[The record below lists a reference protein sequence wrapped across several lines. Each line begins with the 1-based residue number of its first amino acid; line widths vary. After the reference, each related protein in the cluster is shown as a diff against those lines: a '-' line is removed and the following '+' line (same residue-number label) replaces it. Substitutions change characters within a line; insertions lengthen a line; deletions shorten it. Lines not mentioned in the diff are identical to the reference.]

1 MTALIAL
8 VALPVSALAIAG
20 VLRTSLR
27 DRLVKTPQG
36 DRWVAQP
43 TPIAGGLGIF
53 AGFAVAIGLAL
64 AVGAVPAG
72 GELLGILAGCALL
85 FVAGFVDD
93 FRHLSP
99 PAKLAVQFGAA
110 GIVVASGTRV
120 EIVSNGAVATVLAL
134 LWLVGMTNA
143 FNLLDNMDGLAAS
156 LAAIAALFFAIDAV
170 TVHKSHVA
178 LLLALGIVFG
188 CLGFLPFNLRPGRGA
203 MTYMGDSGSQVLGF
217 ALASLGLASSWK
229 VAGTT
234 VATLILP
241 LLILAVPILDTGLV
255 TVLRLLEGR
264 PITEGGR
271 DHSSHRLVRYGLSET
286 HAVLLLAVVAI
297 GLGST
302 SLAYNVLDDQR
313 VTLAGLLLTF
323 VALFQFASFLA
334 DLGRRP
340 SAGEGFWRAF
350 DVHWRR
356 LVEVVVDFG
365 LISAAFLAAYL
376 VVFDG
381 TGTVSQRHMFFVT
394 LPAVIAARYLAFIPF
409 GLYRSVWRYAG
420 SRDVAAIAGAV
431 VVSEAVALVFV
442 LLTQTIGDFDLKVF
456 AVDAVFAVVLITAS
470 RFSERALLHSL
481 NARRAAAR
489 RTLLVGAGR
498 VGRSLHRELREM
510 PGERVVGFLD
520 DNPRLRRRRLQGA
533 PVLGT
538 LLEAAEA
545 VERARPDRV
554 LVTIPD
560 APRERIDA
568 VVDVCRA
575 AGVEC
580 GFVRRE
586 IALDLPLSAV
596 RGGDQREA
604 HA

>member
-1 MTALIAL
+1 VTALIAL

-27 DRLVKTPQG
+27 DRLVKTPAG
-36 DRWVAQP
+36 DRWVARP

-64 AVGAVPAG
+64 AVGEVPAG

-85 FVAGFVDD
+85 FLAGLVDD
-93 FRHLSP
+93 LRHLSP
-99 PAKLAVQFGAA
+99 LAKLAVQFTAA

-120 EIVSNGAVATVLAL
+120 EIVSNGVVATVLAL

-264 PITEGGR
+264 PVTEGGR
-271 DHSSHRLVRYGLSET
+271 DHSSHRLVRYGLSEG
-286 HAVLLLAVVAI
+286 HAVLLLAIVAV
-297 GLGST
+297 GLGTT
-302 SLAYNVLDDQR
+302 SLAYNVLDNQR
-313 VTLAGLLLTF
+313 ITLVGVLLTF
-323 VALFQFASFLA
+323 VALMQFASFLA
-334 DLGRRP
+334 DLEHRP
-340 SAGEGFWRAF
+340 PSTSRGFLRAF

-356 LVEVVVDFG
+356 LIEVVADFA
-365 LISAAFLAAYL
+365 IVSASFLAAYL
-376 VVFDG
+376 LRFDG
-381 TGTVSQRHMFFVT
+381 VGTPQQRHVFLIT
-394 LPAVIAARYLAFIPF
+394 LPVLITARYLAFIPL
-409 GLYRSVWRYAG
+409 GLYRSIWRYAG
-420 SRDVAAIAGAV
+420 VRDLAAIAVGV
-431 VVSEAVALVFV
+431 VVSEAVTVLFVSQTQTGGLAEFSRDVFFLDSLLCMVLIAASRLGERV
-442 LLTQTIGDFDLKVF
+442 LLGVIAQ
-456 AVDAVFAVVLITAS
+456 
-470 RFSERALLHSL
+470 R
-481 NARRAAAR
+481 RRAAAR
-489 RTLLVGAGR
+489 KTLIVGAGR
-498 VGRSLHRELREM
+498 SGRSLHRELRETED
-510 PGERVVGFLD
+510 ERVVGFVD
-520 DNPRLRRRRLQGA
+520 DNPRLRRRRLQGQ
-533 PVLGT
+533 PVRGSI
-538 LLEAAEA
+538 AELPRILA
-545 VERARPDRV
+545 QTRPDRV

-560 APRERIDA
+560 APRARLEL
-568 VVDVCRA
+568 VLA
-575 AGVEC
+575 ACAEASVAC

-586 IALDLPLSAV
+586 IQVDPPAAVSAGV
-596 RGGDQREA
+596 E
-604 HA
+604 